1 MRRIMIVGAT
11 SGIGEGL
18 ARRYSAEGQVKVGVM
33 GRRADRLKELCQL
46 RPEAFEA
53 EACDVTKLEGLETSL
68 ERLAARMGGLD
79 LLVLSAGTGE
89 LNPSLDYGI
98 ERPTL
103 ETNVLGWTC
112 VADWAVRYFERQ
124 GHGHL
129 AAITS
134 AGGLRG
140 SGAAPAYSAAKAFQ
154 MNYLEGLRQRLHGK
168 KLPVHVTDLRPGFVD
183 TVMAKGEGLFWVA
196 PVDKACRQIMRGIAR
211 RKDVVYVT
219 RRWRFVAW
227 LYRRI
232 PGWLFKRMQG

>member
-46 RPEAFEA
+46 RPEVFEA
-53 EACDVTKLEGLETSL
+53 EVCDVTKLEVLETSL

-124 GHGHL
+124 EHGQSL
-129 AAITS
+129 AS
-134 AGGLRG
+134 
-140 SGAAPAYSAAKAFQ
+140 SGRCGKVDRRYKRRA
-154 MNYLEGLRQRLHGK
+154 RL
-168 KLPVHVTDLRPGFVD
+168 
-183 TVMAKGEGLFWVA
+183 
-196 PVDKACRQIMRGIAR
+196 
-211 RKDVVYVT
+211 
-219 RRWRFVAW
+219 
-227 LYRRI
+227 
-232 PGWLFKRMQG
+232 